1 MLFVDKHPSATEAAD
16 AISPFTNSICLSN
29 VAFVLP
35 LTMAFRS
42 LLLGGGGE
50 GFSVVK
56 WQCVLPG
63 TRHKYHL
70 SFYQSSIGSK
80 FIYFY
85 NFRTQLKLETLDD
98 AYVSRD
104 QEDLLTD
111 KHGCPAYVS
120 PEILESTNG
129 YSGRAADIW
138 SLGVMLYT
146 MLFGRYPFHDN
157 EPSAL
162 FSKIRSGHFILPDCI
177 SSKARCLLR
186 SILRKD
192 PSERLTA
199 QELLEHPWFYAQFQT
214 ATSTR
219 FERRFIDQCVPDV
232 EDNKPVIE

>member
-1 MLFVDKHPSATEAAD
+1 MHNLFV
-16 AISPFTNSICLSN
+16 FN
-29 VAFVLP
+29 
-35 LTMAFRS
+35 
-42 LLLGGGGE
+42 
-50 GFSVVK
+50 FS
-56 WQCVLPG
+56 
-63 TRHKYHL
+63 
-70 SFYQSSIGSK
+70 
-80 FIYFY
+80 
-85 NFRTQLKLETLDD
+85 TQLKLETLDD

-104 QEDLLTD
+104 HEDLLTD

-162 FSKIRSGHFILPDCI
+162 FSKIRNGQFLLPDCI

-192 PSERLTA
+192 PTERLSA
-199 QELLEHPWFYAQFQT
+199 HELLEHPWFHTQFET
-214 ATSTR
+214 TTSSR
-219 FERRFIDQCVPDV
+219 FERRFIDQCVP
-232 EDNKPVIE
+232 ELGENKLFME